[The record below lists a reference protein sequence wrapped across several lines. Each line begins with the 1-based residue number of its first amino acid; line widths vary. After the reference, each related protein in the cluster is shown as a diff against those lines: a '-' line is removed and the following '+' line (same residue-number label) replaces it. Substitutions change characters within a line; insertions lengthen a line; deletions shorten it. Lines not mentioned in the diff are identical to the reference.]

1 MALEIPVVLV
11 ARRGRALPLA
21 GALFA
26 FGSFLWQS
34 LPNFVPVG
42 GSHLEEKKVLSVWAQ
57 GKNPPQRILF
67 SNPSSVFM
75 VEG

>member
-11 ARRGRALPLA
+11 ARVGRAAALLA
-21 GALFA
+21 FS
-26 FGSFLWQS
+26 SFLWQS

-57 GKNPPQRILF
+57 GKNPP
-67 SNPSSVFM
+67 
-75 VEG
+75 